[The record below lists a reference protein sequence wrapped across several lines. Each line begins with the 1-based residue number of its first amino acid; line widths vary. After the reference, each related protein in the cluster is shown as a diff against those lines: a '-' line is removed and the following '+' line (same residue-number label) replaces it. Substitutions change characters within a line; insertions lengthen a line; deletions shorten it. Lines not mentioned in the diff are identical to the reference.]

1 MTLHDIMKL
10 KGVNMISSRY
20 VKSLLLLIRIVG
32 LTFDLETYSQAAEL
46 GTEFII
52 NIINKFCV
60 KVLTTI
66 LLRYA

>member
-1 MTLHDIMKL
+1 MKP
-10 KGVNMISSRY
+10 KGVTMISSQY
-20 VKSLLLLIRIVG
+20 VELFLLLISAVG
-32 LTFDLETYSQAAEL
+32 STTDLEIYSQAAEL

-52 NIINKFCV
+52 NNTNKFCA

>member
-1 MTLHDIMKL
+1 
-10 KGVNMISSRY
+10 MISPRD
-20 VKSLLLLIRIVG
+20 VKLLLLLITIVG
-32 LTFDLETYSQAAEL
+32 LTYDLETYSQVAEL

-52 NIINKFCV
+52 NIINKFCA

>member
-1 MTLHDIMKL
+1 MKP
-10 KGVNMISSRY
+10 KGVTMISSQY
-20 VKSLLLLIRIVG
+20 VELLLLLISAVG
-32 LTFDLETYSQAAEL
+32 STTDLETYSQAAEL

-52 NIINKFCV
+52 NITNKFCA